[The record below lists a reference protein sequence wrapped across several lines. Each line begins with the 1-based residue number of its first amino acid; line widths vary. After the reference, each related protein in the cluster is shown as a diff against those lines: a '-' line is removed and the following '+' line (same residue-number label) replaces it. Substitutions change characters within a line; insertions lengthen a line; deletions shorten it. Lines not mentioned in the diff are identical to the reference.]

1 MKFSAAWLKE
11 ITGLKKT
18 TKELAELLTNH
29 SLEARDL
36 TNTGDILEVDLLS
49 NRVGDVSNHLGLSR
63 ELAAITNRKLKL
75 PPTELKVDN
84 KIKVDD
90 YLKVKI
96 QNNKKCRR
104 YSCRLILGVTVK
116 PSPIWMQEKLVTC
129 GLRPINNIVDAT
141 NYTMLELGQPLHAFD
156 YDRIDSAANGE
167 QEVKIKNIV
176 IRDAKKGE
184 IITTLDNDTY
194 KLDESTLVI
203 ADSHEPLGI
212 AGVKGG
218 QRAAISSFT
227 KNIVIESANFD
238 YRATHLT
245 SVKLQLKTDAS
256 WRFEHK
262 LSPELTEVALN
273 RVCHLIQKVAGGAIA
288 KEAIDT
294 GVWEES
300 SKGKE
305 REIIV
310 PLARFAQI
318 IGQTIDLSEAKKKLN
333 ALGFKIKNIKK
344 NNVSAWLVN
353 VPYYRLDV
361 TEAEDIIGEAARLIG
376 YDSLQSQK
384 PLGFLTMPEP
394 NEQLNLEA
402 RAKSYF
408 ISQGFNDVYTYSF
421 IGNNDYNELNAY
433 WQNRTVN
440 LVNPVSQDAA
450 YLQPLSFIN
459 LLKGL
464 RNTEKQ
470 VNDFLTIKNIRLV
483 ATGKTY
489 EKNNNQFREFPYLA
503 GVLAI
508 FEEDPEELLR
518 TSKGL
523 ILRWLAKEGLP
534 ARFSLANDECYTG
547 LATVDDKTILN
558 IEVGDQVVGWLGFC
572 KKEVLSTFNQIKSIL
587 YFHIDG
593 TALLN
598 MVLKTSVSKQIVPL
612 NKYPAAKRDLSILI
626 QKNISI
632 ADILKL
638 INDAQ
643 EGILEDVEVFDVYA
657 GKNLPE
663 DKKSVAFH
671 LLFRHKDRTLSSEEI
686 NQALDKI
693 EKDLV
698 ARWNVEVR

>member
-1 MKFSAAWLKE
+1 
-11 ITGLKKT
+11 
-18 TKELAELLTNH
+18 
-29 SLEARDL
+29 
-36 TNTGDILEVDLLS
+36 TNTGEILEVDLLS

-63 ELAAITNRKLKL
+63 ELAAITNRKLKM
-75 PPTELKVDN
+75 PPAELKLDS
-84 KIKVDD
+84 KIKIED

-156 YDRIDSAANGE
+156 YERIDSTTKGE
-167 QEVKIKNIV
+167 QGPKLKNIV

-212 AGVKGG
+212 AGIKGG

-227 KNIVIESANFD
+227 KNIVVESANFD
-238 YRATHLT
+238 YWATHLT

-262 LSPELTEVALN
+262 LPPELTEIALN
-273 RVCHLIQKVAGGAIA
+273 RVCHLIQKIAGGTIA
-288 KEAIDT
+288 KEAIDV
-294 GVWEES
+294 GVWEDGT
-300 SKGKE
+300 KGKE
-305 REIIV
+305 RELIV
-310 PLARFAQI
+310 PLERFAQI
-318 IGQTIDLSEAKKKLN
+318 IGQTIDLNEAKKKLN
-333 ALGFKIKNIKK
+333 ALGFKVKNIKK
-344 NNVSAWLVN
+344 NKVSAWLVTI
-353 VPYYRLDV
+353 PYYRLDI

-402 RAKSYF
+402 RAKDYF
-408 ISQGFNDVYTYSF
+408 ISQGFYDVYTYSF

-464 RNTEKQ
+464 KNTEKQ
-470 VNDFLTIKNIRLV
+470 VNDFLTINSIRLIS
-483 ATGKTY
+483 TGKTY
-489 EKNNNQFREFPYLA
+489 EKNNNQFKEFPYLA
-503 GVLAI
+503 GVLAT
-508 FEEDPEELLR
+508 FTEEPEELLR
-518 TSKGL
+518 VSKG
-523 ILRWLAKEGLP
+523 IIIRWLAREGLQ
-534 ARFSLANDECYTG
+534 AHFSLANDERYTG
-547 LATVDDKTILN
+547 LENIDSKTILN
-558 IEVGDQVVGWLGFC
+558 IEVEDQVVGWVSFFKRETLI
-572 KKEVLSTFNQIKSIL
+572 TFNQIKSVL
-587 YFHIDG
+587 YFHIDEA
-593 TALLN
+593 ALLGL
-598 MVLKTSVSKQIVPL
+598 VLKTNANKQVVPL
-612 NKYPAAKRDLSILI
+612 TKYPAAKRDLSILI
-626 QKNISI
+626 QKNVSI

-643 EGILEDVEVFDVYA
+643 EGVLEDVEVFDIYA

-671 LLFRHKDRTLSSEEI
+671 LLFRHKDRTLSAEEI
-686 NQALDKI
+686 NQAMDKI
-693 EKDLV
+693 ERDLM

>member
-18 TKELAELLTNH
+18 TKELAELLTH
-29 SLEARDL
+29 YSLEARDL
-36 TNTGDILEVDLLS
+36 TNTGEILEVDLLS

-63 ELAAITNRKLKL
+63 ELAAITNRKLKM
-75 PPTELKVDN
+75 PPAELKLDS
-84 KIKVDD
+84 KIKIED

-156 YDRIDSAANGE
+156 YERIDSTTKGE
-167 QEVKIKNIV
+167 QGPKLKNIV

-212 AGVKGG
+212 AGIKGG

-227 KNIVIESANFD
+227 KNIVVESANFD
-238 YRATHLT
+238 YWATHLT

-262 LSPELTEVALN
+262 LPPELTEIALN
-273 RVCHLIQKVAGGAIA
+273 RVCHLIQKIAGGTIA
-288 KEAIDT
+288 KEAIDV
-294 GVWEES
+294 GVWEDGT
-300 SKGKE
+300 KGKE
-305 REIIV
+305 RELIV
-310 PLARFAQI
+310 PLERFAQI
-318 IGQTIDLSEAKKKLN
+318 IGQTIDLNEAKKKLN
-333 ALGFKIKNIKK
+333 ALGFKVKNIKK
-344 NNVSAWLVN
+344 NKVSAWLVTI
-353 VPYYRLDV
+353 PYYRLDI

-402 RAKSYF
+402 RAKDYF
-408 ISQGFNDVYTYSF
+408 ISQGFYDVYTYSF

-464 RNTEKQ
+464 KNTEKQ
-470 VNDFLTIKNIRLV
+470 VNDFLTINSIRLIS
-483 ATGKTY
+483 TGKTY
-489 EKNNNQFREFPYLA
+489 EKNNNQFKEFPYLA
-503 GVLAI
+503 GVLAT
-508 FEEDPEELLR
+508 FTEEPEELLR
-518 TSKGL
+518 VSKG
-523 ILRWLAKEGLP
+523 IIIRWLAREGLQ
-534 ARFSLANDECYTG
+534 AHFSLANDERYTG
-547 LATVDDKTILN
+547 LENIDSKTILN
-558 IEVGDQVVGWLGFC
+558 IEVEDQVVGWVSFFKRETLI
-572 KKEVLSTFNQIKSIL
+572 TFNQIKSVL
-587 YFHIDG
+587 YFHIDEA
-593 TALLN
+593 ALLGL
-598 MVLKTSVSKQIVPL
+598 VLKTNANKQVVPL
-612 NKYPAAKRDLSILI
+612 TKYPAAKRDLSILI
-626 QKNISI
+626 QKNVSI

-643 EGILEDVEVFDVYA
+643 EGVLEDVEVFDIYA

-671 LLFRHKDRTLSSEEI
+671 LLFRHKDRTLSAEEI
-686 NQALDKI
+686 NQAMDKI
-693 EKDLV
+693 ERDLM

>member
-18 TKELAELLTNH
+18 TKELAELLTDH

-36 TNTGDILEVDLLS
+36 TNTGEILEVDLLS

-63 ELAAITNRKLKL
+63 ELAAITNRKLKM
-75 PPTELKVDN
+75 PPAELKVDS
-84 KIKVDD
+84 KIKIED

-156 YDRIDSAANGE
+156 YERIDSTTKGE
-167 QEVKIKNIV
+167 QGPKLKNIV

-212 AGVKGG
+212 AGIKGG

-227 KNIVIESANFD
+227 KNIVVESANFD
-238 YRATHLT
+238 YWATHLT

-262 LSPELTEVALN
+262 LSPELTEIALN
-273 RVCHLIQKVAGGAIA
+273 RVCHLIQKIAGGTIA
-288 KEAIDT
+288 KEAIDV
-294 GVWEES
+294 GVWEDGA
-300 SKGKE
+300 KGKE
-305 REIIV
+305 REIVV
-310 PLARFAQI
+310 PLERFAQI

-333 ALGFKIKNIKK
+333 ALGFKVKNIKK
-344 NNVSAWLVN
+344 NKVSAWLVTI
-353 VPYYRLDV
+353 PYYRLDI
-361 TEAEDIIGEAARLIG
+361 TEAEDIVGEAARLIG

-394 NEQLNLEA
+394 NEQLDLEA
-402 RAKSYF
+402 RAKDYF

-421 IGNNDYNELNAY
+421 IGNNDYNELNTY

-450 YLQPLSFIN
+450 YLQPLSSIN

-464 RNTEKQ
+464 KNTEKQ
-470 VNDFLTIKNIRLV
+470 VNDFLTIKSIRLIS
-483 ATGKTY
+483 TGKTY
-489 EKNNNQFREFPYLA
+489 EKNNNQFKEFPYIA

-508 FEEDPEELLR
+508 FDEEPEELLR
-518 TSKGL
+518 ISKGIL
-523 ILRWLAKEGLP
+523 LRWLAREGLQ
-534 ARFSLANDECYTG
+534 AHFSLANDERYTG
-547 LATVDDKTILN
+547 LENVDSKTMLN
-558 IEVGDQVVGWLGFC
+558 IEVEDQVVGWVSFFKRETLA
-572 KKEVLSTFNQIKSIL
+572 TFNQIKSVL
-587 YFHIDG
+587 YFHIDESV
-593 TALLN
+593 LLSL
-598 MVLKTSVSKQIVPL
+598 VLKANTNKQVVPL
-612 NKYPAAKRDLSILI
+612 TKYPAAKRDLSILI
-626 QKNISI
+626 QKNVSI
-632 ADILKL
+632 ADVLKL

-643 EGILEDVEVFDVYA
+643 EGVLEDVEVFDIYA

-671 LLFRHKDRTLSSEEI
+671 LLFRHKDRTLSAEEI
-686 NQALDKI
+686 NQAMDKI
-693 EKDLV
+693 ERDLM